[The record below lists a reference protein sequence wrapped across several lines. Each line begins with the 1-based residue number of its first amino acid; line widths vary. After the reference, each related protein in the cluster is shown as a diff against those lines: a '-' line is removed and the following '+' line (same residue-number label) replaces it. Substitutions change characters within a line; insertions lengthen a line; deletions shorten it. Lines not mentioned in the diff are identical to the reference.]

1 MATIKTNEQTY
12 RLVCDVQGRWTLQTK
27 VEKDDH
33 TADWMTV
40 THFEK
45 TNEEGYYEAKKWMEE
60 NGLEDKERDDE

>member
-12 RLVCDVQGRWTLQTK
+12 RLVCDMQGRWTLQTK

-40 THFEK
+40 MNFEK
-45 TNEEGYYEAKKWMEE
+45 TNEEGYYEAKKWMED
-60 NGLEDKERDDE
+60 NGL